1 MKSLSLLLLV
11 GMSISLSFGNEDDP
25 DREAR
30 LQAEHEYHVQAM
42 ADRYEQAINSCQKID
57 GAITLTRNSSR
68 SDSELECTDYKCA
81 LNVAD
86 SFSDTGWQTA
96 CRMRNSRSD
105 ATANAASSDLNCNI
119 SESNPRSVNCSD
131 GKTYSLDG
139 GSTSNSNFDEAFH
152 DLAGESQG
160 GTPSP
165 NASGH

>member
-42 ADRYEQAINSCQKID
+42 ADRYELAIKSCQQVD

-68 SDSELECTDYKCA
+68 SNSELECTDYKCT

-86 SFSDTGWQTA
+86 SFSDTAWQTV
-96 CRMRNSRSD
+96 CRIRN
-105 ATANAASSDLNCNI
+105 TAVGAAANTAPSDLNCNI

-131 GKTYSLDG
+131 GKTYSLDA
-139 GSTSNSNFDEAFH
+139 GSTSNSSFDEAFH

-165 NASGH
+165 NASSH